1 MNVTAAVS
9 LANLIK
15 LLSDELLIPEVTLI
29 INFCLS
35 NGNFLKSNSCLKKPT
50 PLSDLTTLNFPS
62 LNEKS
67 TTESFNFVLFFKPF
81 LTSSSYLN
89 SLYSI
94 AFIGRVIHSE
104 TVSHNASSLSLH
116 HNQNYF

>member
-9 LANLIK
+9 ANLIK

-50 PLSDLTTLNFPS
+50 PLSDLTDLKFPLS
-62 LNEKS
+62 YVKLI
-67 TTESFNFVLFFKPF
+67 TESFSFVLFFKPF

-89 SLYSI
+89 SP
-94 AFIGRVIHSE
+94 VINCS
-104 TVSHNASSLSLH
+104 
-116 HNQNYF
+116 